1 MCFSGKTERK
11 ELMAK
16 NDELVFLPLGG
27 VGEIGMN
34 LALYGYG
41 PPSNRQWIM
50 VDCGVTFAGPD
61 LPGVDLVLPD
71 LRFLK
76 SQKKNL
82 KGIIITH
89 AHEDHYGALN
99 DLWPGL
105 NVPVYASAFTAGMLE
120 AKRDYEGSRAEIPIT
135 PFKQGDRI
143 NVGPFEIEAIGVN
156 HSIPEPMSLVIR
168 TPLGNVVHTG
178 DWKIDHNPSLGP
190 MTDEARFRAVGDE
203 GVLALLCDSTNAMRD
218 GVSPSEEAVSEGLR
232 KIIEAAEGRV
242 AITTFSSNVGRIRS
256 IAQAAEAAGREVLLL
271 GSSLKRVTA
280 VADDIGIM
288 QGLKPF
294 IAEDEYGYI
303 PRDKIVVILTGS
315 QGEPRAALA
324 KLSRDEMRNVA
335 LTSGDTVVFSSRAI
349 PGNEK
354 AIQDIKNGLVE
365 QGVHIVT
372 DAEALVHV
380 SGHPR
385 RNELLKMYEWTRPE
399 ILVPVHGEAAHL
411 VAQTELGLQAGIK
424 TVPRVRNG
432 DILRLAPGPAEV
444 IDQAPFGR
452 VYKDGRLLGD
462 MEEMGIGDRKKLS
475 YVGHVA
481 VNVVLDSRFD
491 FLGDPDVV
499 PIGLPE
505 YDFEGEAMEDTL
517 YDAVLGAVE
526 SIPRS
531 RRKDLETVRESI
543 RRAVRSTAN
552 EVWGKKPVVTVF
564 LTKV

>member
-1 MCFSGKTERK
+1 
-11 ELMAK
+11 MAK

-34 LALYGYG
+34 LALYGFG
-41 PPSNRQWIM
+41 PPTKRQWIM
-50 VDCGVTFAGPD
+50 VDCGVTFPGPD

-71 LRFLK
+71 IRYVVAEK
-76 SQKKNL
+76 RNL

-105 NVPVYASAFTAGMLE
+105 NVPVYASGFTAGLLE
-120 AKRDYEGSRAEIPIT
+120 AKRNYEGTRAEIPVT
-135 PFKQGDRI
+135 PFKAGDVI
-143 NVGPFEIEAIGVN
+143 EVGPFSIEAVAVN

-178 DWKIDHNPSLGP
+178 DWKIDDAPSLGP
-190 MTDEARFRAVGDE
+190 LTDEHRFRQVGDE
-203 GVLALLCDSTNAMRD
+203 GVLALMCDSTNATRD
-218 GVSPSEEAVSEGLR
+218 GVSPSEEEVSEGLR
-232 KIIEAAEGRV
+232 QIIEAAEGRV

-271 GSSLKRVTA
+271 GSSLKRVAA
-280 VADDIGIM
+280 VADDIGLM

-294 IAEDEYGYI
+294 IAEDEYSYI
-303 PRDKIVVILTGS
+303 ARDKIVVILTGS
-315 QGEPRAALA
+315 QGEARAALA

-335 LTSGDTVVFSSRAI
+335 LASGDTVVFSSRAI

-354 AIQDIKNGLVE
+354 AILEIKNGLIE

-372 DAEALVHV
+372 DNEALVHV

-385 RNELLKMYEWTRPE
+385 RNELLRMYEWVRPQV
-399 ILVPVHGEAAHL
+399 LVPVHGEAAHL
-411 VAQTELGLQAGIK
+411 TAQAELGLQAGIK

-432 DILRLAPGPAEV
+432 DVLRLAPGPVEV
-444 IDQAPFGR
+444 IDEAPHGR
-452 VYKDGRLLGD
+452 IFKDGKLIGD
-462 MEEMGIGDRKKLS
+462 IEEMGIGNRRKLS

-481 VNVVLDSRFD
+481 VSVLLDSRYD
-491 FLGDPDVV
+491 FLGDPEVV
-499 PIGLPE
+499 PYGLPQF
-505 YDFEGEAMEDTL
+505 DDEGEDMEDVL

-526 SIPRS
+526 SIPRA
-531 RRKDLETVRESI
+531 RRKDLEMLREAI
-543 RRAVRSTAN
+543 RRAVRAAAN
-552 EVWGKKPVVTVF
+552 ETWGKKPIVTVF
-564 LTKV
+564 VTKV

>member
-1 MCFSGKTERK
+1 
-11 ELMAK
+11 MAN

-71 LRFLK
+71 IEFIK
-76 SQKKNL
+76 KQKKNL

-89 AHEDHYGALN
+89 AHEDHFGALN

-105 NVPVYASAFTAGMLE
+105 NVPVYASRFTAGMLE

-190 MTDEARFRAVGDE
+190 LTDEARFRAVGDE
-203 GVLALLCDSTNAMRD
+203 GVLALLCDSTNAVRD
-218 GVSPSEEAVSEGLR
+218 GVSPSEEEVSAGLQ

-271 GSSLKRVTA
+271 GSSLKRVTN
-280 VADDIGIM
+280 VAQDIGIM
-288 QGLKPF
+288 QGIKPF
-294 IAEDEYGYI
+294 IAEDEYGFI

-354 AIQDIKNGLVE
+354 AILEIKNGLIE

-372 DAEALVHV
+372 DNEALVHV

-385 RNELLKMYEWTRPE
+385 RNELLKMYEWVRPQ

-411 VAQTELGLQAGIK
+411 VAQKELALQAGIPN
-424 TVPRVRNG
+424 VPRVRNG
-432 DILRLAPGPAEV
+432 DVLRLAPGPAEV

-452 VYKDGRLLGD
+452 VYKDGKLVGD
-462 MEEMGIGDRKKLS
+462 IEEMGIADRKKLA

-481 VNVVLDSRFD
+481 VSVLLDSRFD
-491 FLGDPDVV
+491 FLGDPEVV
-499 PIGLPE
+499 PFGLPE
-505 YDFEGEAMEDTL
+505 YDDEGESMEDTL

-531 RRKDLETVRESI
+531 RRKDLETVREAV

-552 EVWGKKPVVTVF
+552 EAWGKKPVVTVF